1 MFDPTSVRL
10 RGPLADHR
18 NGFWATLLGDGY
30 SPLTAAN
37 HLRLAADFSRWLYD
51 HGFGLGDLS
60 DEMVDAF
67 LKSRRRRGYTCYRTR
82 DGVQPLLDYLQGS
95 GIEIRRTPAGTT
107 ALDKLLAAYAEHLAR
122 DRRLCGLTIAA
133 YVKMAREFVTAC
145 FGSRDPQ
152 WGQLSAGV
160 VTDFVMRETRRR
172 SSTFVKHK
180 LSNLRSFLRFLH
192 VQGYSAVGLAGCVP
206 AIAGWR
212 LASVPPTLDPAQI
225 DRLFHVFDDSSPT
238 SRRNAAI
245 VHLLLG
251 LALRAGDVAGLKL
264 EDIDWRA
271 GEVAVRA
278 KGKHLSRLPLPHDVG
293 GALAGYLRC
302 RPRARTR
309 CVFLRSRAPYDALT
323 SGGVVSI
330 AKTALRAAGVAAGGA
345 HLLRHTAATQMLR
358 KGASLSE
365 IAQVLRHRHVDTTAI
380 YAKVDIASLQSV
392 TRPWP
397 DEAVQ

>member
-18 NGFWATLLGDGY
+18 NGFWSTLLGDGY
-30 SPLTAAN
+30 SPLTAGN

-51 HGFGLGDLS
+51 HRLGLGDLS

-107 ALDKLLAAYAEHLAR
+107 ALDELLAAYTEHLAR
-122 DRRLCGLTIAA
+122 DRRLCGSTIAA
-133 YVKMAREFVTAC
+133 YVKTAREFATAC
-145 FGSRDPQ
+145 FGSRDPH

-172 SSTFVKHK
+172 SSTFVKNK
-180 LSNLRSFLRFLH
+180 LPNLRSFLRFLH

-212 LASVPPTLDPAQI
+212 LASVPPALDPGQI
-225 DRLFHVFDDSSPT
+225 DRLLHVFDDRSLT
-238 SRRNAAI
+238 ARRNAAI

-271 GEVAVRA
+271 GEITVCG

-293 GALAGYLRC
+293 RALAGYLRC

-309 CVFLRSRAPYDALT
+309 CVLLRSRAPYDALT

-365 IAQVLRHRHVDTTAI
+365 IAHVLRHRHVDTTAI
-380 YAKVDIASLQSV
+380 YAKVDLASLQSV
-392 TRPWP
+392 ARPWP

>member
-10 RGPLADHR
+10 RGPLADHGNR
-18 NGFWATLLGDGY
+18 FWSALLDDGY
-30 SPLTAAN
+30 SPLTAVN

-51 HGFGLGDLS
+51 HRLGLTDLS
-60 DEMVDAF
+60 DEMVDVF
-67 LKSRRRRGYTCYRTR
+67 LKNRKRRGTARTAR
-82 DGVQPLLDYLQGS
+82 RAALSTAGHRHG
-95 GIEIRRTPAGTT
+95 IRRAGRRDS
-107 ALDKLLAAYAEHLAR
+107 ADKLLAAHVEHLAR
-122 DRRLCGLTIAA
+122 DRRLCGATVAA
-133 YVKMAREFVTAC
+133 YVKTAREFATAC

-152 WGQLSAGV
+152 WGQLSAEV

-172 SSTFVKHK
+172 SSTFVKNQIPK
-180 LSNLRSFLRFLH
+180 LRSFLRFLH

-212 LASVPPTLDPAQI
+212 LASVPPALDPEQI
-225 DRLFHVFDDSSPT
+225 GRLLHVFDDRSPT
-238 SRRNAAI
+238 ARRNAAI

-264 EDIDWRA
+264 EDVDWRA
-271 GEVAVRA
+271 GEITVCG

-293 GALAGYLRC
+293 RALAGYLRC

-309 CVFLRSRAPYDALT
+309 CVFLRSRAPCEALT

-345 HLLRHTAATQMLR
+345 HLLCHTAATQMLR

-365 IAQVLRHRHVDTTAI
+365 IAHVLRHRHVDTTAI
-380 YAKVDIASLQSV
+380 YAKVDLASLQSV
-392 TRPWP
+392 ARPWP

>member
-10 RGPLADHR
+10 RGPLADHGS
-18 NGFWATLLGDGY
+18 GFWSALLDDGY
-30 SPLTAAN
+30 SPLTARN

-51 HGFGLGDLS
+51 HRLGLDDLS

-67 LKSRRRRGYTCYRTR
+67 LKSRRRRGYTSYCTR
-82 DGVQPLLDYLQGS
+82 HGVQPLLAYLQGS
-95 GIEIRRTPAGTT
+95 GIGIRRKPVVTT
-107 ALDKLLAAYAEHLAR
+107 ALDELLADYAEHLAR
-122 DRRLCGLTIAA
+122 DRRLCGATVAA
-133 YVKMAREFVTAC
+133 YVKTAREFASAC
-145 FGSRDPQ
+145 FGTRDPQ
-152 WGQLSAGV
+152 WGQLSAAV

-172 SSTFVKHK
+172 SAAFVKHK

-212 LASVPPTLDPAQI
+212 LASVPPALDPGQI
-225 DRLFHVFDDSSPT
+225 DRLLHVYDDRPRT
-238 SRRNAAI
+238 GHRNAAI
-245 VHLLLG
+245 VRLMLG

-264 EDIDWRA
+264 GDIDWRA
-271 GEVAVRA
+271 GEIAVCG
-278 KGKHLSRLPLPHDVG
+278 KGRRLSRLPLPHDVG
-293 GALAGYLRC
+293 RALAGYLRC

-309 CVFLRSRAPYDALT
+309 RVFLRSRAPYDALT
-323 SGGVVSI
+323 SAGVVSI
-330 AKTALRAAGVAAGGA
+330 AKTALRTAGVSAGGA

-365 IAQVLRHRHVDTTAI
+365 IAHVLRHRHVDTTAI
-380 YAKVDIASLQSV
+380 YAKVDLASLQSV
-392 TRPWP
+392 ARPWP